1 MPWTVGHLVKKLK
14 SYSSFDSSLAQ
25 GLKIKKNAFRNFHF
39 LISAASLVYR
49 WGSICKT
56 QPN

>member
-25 GLKIKKNAFRNFHF
+25 GLEIKKNAFRNFHF
-39 LISAASLVYR
+39 LISAASL
-49 WGSICKT
+49 GLDL
-56 QPN
+56 